1 MPRRPYLAA
10 EFALLYVGLP
20 LALWIWPGLVR
31 GVLIPSLVVGSLGMV
46 LLLLRDPSFDRSRL
60 WGMRG
65 WTDRLRGILIPFA
78 AGAPVLGFAFALVE
92 PERLFAF
99 PRESPLFWLLVCL
112 LYPLLS
118 VYPQELIFRVFLF
131 HRYRELFRCDG
142 ALIAASALS
151 FGAAH
156 LFFSNLLAPALSTLG
171 GFLFARTYARAGKA
185 FPACVEH
192 ALWGDFLFTVGM
204 GWYFYTGSIT

>member
-1 MPRRPYLAA
+1 MRRAYLAA
-10 EFALLYVGLP
+10 EFAVLYLALP
-20 LALWIWPGLVR
+20 LALWRWPGLVR

-46 LLLLRDPSFDRSRL
+46 LFLRRDPSFDRRRL
-60 WGMRG
+60 WGARG
-65 WTDRLRGILIPFA
+65 WTRRLRGIALPFA

-99 PRESPLFWLLVCL
+99 PRQAPLFWLLVCL

-131 HRYRELFRCDG
+131 HRYRELFRSEG
-142 ALIAASALS
+142 ALVTASALT

-156 LFFSNLLAPALSTLG
+156 LFFSNPIAPALSTVG
-171 GFLFARTYARAGKA
+171 GFLFARTYARTGTV

-192 ALWGDFLFTVGM
+192 ALWGDFLFTVGL
-204 GWYFYTGSIT
+204 GWYFYTGSIA